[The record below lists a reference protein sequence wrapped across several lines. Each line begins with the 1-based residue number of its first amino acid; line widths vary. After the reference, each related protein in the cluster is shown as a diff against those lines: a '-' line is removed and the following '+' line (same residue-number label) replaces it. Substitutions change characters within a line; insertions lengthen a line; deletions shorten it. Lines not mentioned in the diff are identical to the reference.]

1 MSLGRGLP
9 GCVIALAASSLDML
23 GLGRLGG
30 IGIGTAAIILV
41 FENVAVVHEGM
52 VPRGGSVKGDQKVGA
67 VLNENH
73 VLPPRKM
80 RWRWRIRE

>member
-1 MSLGRGLP
+1 MGIQTKSQLYA
-9 GCVIALAASSLDML
+9 ILAAHGPAFAGPSSADILSHHP
-23 GLGRLGG
+23 G
-30 IGIGTAAIILV
+30 ILV